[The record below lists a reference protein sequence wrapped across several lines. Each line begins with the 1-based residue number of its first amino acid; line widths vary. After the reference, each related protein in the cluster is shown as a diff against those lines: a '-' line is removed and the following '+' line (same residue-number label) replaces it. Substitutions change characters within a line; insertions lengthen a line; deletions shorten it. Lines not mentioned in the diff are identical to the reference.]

1 MQSVSCGVAM
11 RNPEKYVHDC
21 HRKDAYLRAYN
32 HITYPM
38 NGQELWVKTGNKPIL
53 LPVYSKMPGRPRKM
67 RIREPDELP
76 KSPTKLRKY
85 QTSVKCRQCGEV
97 GHNMRTC
104 KGELQQGKVA
114 PCKPITNN
122 GKGERTPATKCVKGP
137 IAASNAR
144 PIAQGVKGPNATGVR
159 GPVAAGFRGPTQG
172 C

>member
-114 PCKPITNN
+114 PWYLIVSIQFMYLLFQFNSIYICKLCILHNQQTNN
-122 GKGERTPATKCVKGP
+122 QQWKRGKAT
-137 IAASNAR
+137 
-144 PIAQGVKGPNATGVR
+144 Q
-159 GPVAAGFRGPTQG
+159 QQYQ
-172 C
+172 